1 MHRDERQGEG
11 RAGIDRRDVLKA
23 AVASLVAGATGT
35 LTRCT
40 HGTAANQSFSTATDR
55 KIAMTSRPLMT
66 VRIAA
71 ATPQVAG
78 TVPHGT
84 RSIVPVTGGD
94 FEGPQLRGNVLPGGG
109 DWLLLR
115 SDGVLELDLRITL
128 ETDDHAL
135 IYMTFQ
141 GLRDG
146 PPDVIAALGRG
157 EVANPTS
164 YYFRTFPR
172 FETSTEKYAFLN
184 RIITIGVGEA
194 RPDGAVHRIEELL

>member
-1 MHRDERQGEG
+1 MQ
-11 RAGIDRRDVLKA
+11 
-23 AVASLVAGATGT
+23 
-35 LTRCT
+35 
-40 HGTAANQSFSTATDR
+40 
-55 KIAMTSRPLMT
+55 SRPLMT

-71 ATPQVAG
+71 DPSQRLG
-78 TVPHGT
+78 TVPHGI

-94 FEGPQLRGNVLPGGG
+94 FEGPQLRGKILPGGA

-141 GLRDG
+141 GLRHG

-157 EVANPTS
+157 EVVDPAT
-164 YYFRTFPR
+164 YYFRTLPR
-172 FETSTEKYAFLN
+172 FETAADRYAFLN
-184 RIITIGVGEA
+184 RIITVGVGET
-194 RPDGAVHRIEELL
+194 REGGAVHRIDEIL

>member
-1 MHRDERQGEG
+1 MHKLAKEAQTTMRVG
-11 RAGIDRRDVLKA
+11 RRNVLKA
-23 AVASLVAGATGT
+23 VAASVVASATSALSGYAHIAGANDRFPIANG
-35 LTRCT
+35 RE
-40 HGTAANQSFSTATDR
+40 TAMD
-55 KIAMTSRPLMT
+55 SRPLMT

-71 ATPQVAG
+71 APPQKLG
-78 TVPHGT
+78 TVPHGI

-94 FEGPQLRGNVLPGGG
+94 FDGPRLRGQVLPGGG

-141 GLRDG
+141 GLRHG
-146 PPDVIAALGRG
+146 PPDAIAALGRG
-157 EVANPTS
+157 EAVDPAS
-164 YYFRTFPR
+164 YYFRTVPR

-184 RIITIGVGEA
+184 RIITVGVGET
-194 RPDGAVHRIEELL
+194 RPDGAVHRIDEML